1 MCTRQQLQHVCE
13 VAPHCPKLTTA
24 LLVDGVTP
32 DAYKLAQQAGIQ
44 VLALAKV
51 EAIGAETIASLG
63 HKHTPPSS
71 NDVATFSYTS
81 GTTDVP
87 KAALLTHGNL
97 IAAIAG
103 LQNLCPEIEIM
114 MTDRHLSYMPLAH
127 IFERNLLA
135 QVLMA
140 GGSVA
145 FYRNNPIY
153 LVEDWQA
160 CRPTVLIV
168 APRVV
173 NKLYDKIQNGMAAVG
188 GFKYKLFQAALQAKT
203 QNLLRHGQLHHGLYD
218 RLIFRKIAH
227 GLGLD
232 HVRIMISGSAPLS
245 DNVMMFLR
253 CMLGVPVVEGTIPK
267 NGILFA
273 LFNAVP
279 IIVFLLF
286 RCHDF
291 SFHNHND
298 RLRADRRVCGCDT
311 RPPR

>member
-1 MCTRQQLQHVCE
+1 MCE
-13 VAPHCPKLTTA
+13 AAPQCPTFTTA

-32 DAYKLAQQAGIQ
+32 QAHKMAQEAGIQ

-51 EAIGAETIASLG
+51 EAIGAETIATLG

-71 NDVATFSYTS
+71 SDVATFSYTS

-103 LQNLCPEIEIM
+103 LQNLCPEIEIAL
-114 MTDRHLSYMPLAH
+114 TDRHLSYMPLAH
-127 IFERNLLA
+127 IFERNVTA
-135 QVLMA
+135 QVLLA

-145 FYRNNPIY
+145 FYRNDPIY

-160 CRPTVLIV
+160 CRPTILIA

-173 NKLYDKIQNGMAAVG
+173 NKLYDKIQNGMAAIG
-188 GFKYKLFQAALQAKT
+188 GFKYKLFQAALRTKT
-203 QNLLRHGQLHHGLYD
+203 QNLVRHGHLHHGLYD
-218 RLIFRKIAH
+218 RLIFRKMAH

-232 HVRIMISGSAPLS
+232 HVRILISGSAPIS

-253 CMLGVPVVEGTIPK
+253 CMLGVPVWKVCK
-267 NGILFA
+267 
-273 LFNAVP
+273 AV
-279 IIVFLLF
+279 VF
-286 RCHDF
+286 
-291 SFHNHND
+291 
-298 RLRADRRVCGCDT
+298 DT
-311 RPPR
+311 GLYVLAVWSEEELV